1 MPGNK
6 KTEALMKTF
15 TKESVAVIHTPMRG
29 EKGGPKTVAMV
40 EVDKTL
46 SDRMKM
52 EEAFVKTN
60 SINDAWWNNE
70 GVTPMFPDKPSPFRT
85 QGIRGKTSES
95 TCGRNWAPRLKSLGT
110 PGTLG
115 HT

>member
-15 TKESVAVIHTPMRG
+15 TKETVAVIHTPMEG

-52 EEAFVKTN
+52 EEAFKLTN

-70 GVTPMFPDKPSPFRT
+70 GVTPMFPDKGCRST
-85 QGIRGKTSES
+85 SVGDMVLVGKEKYLCDSM
-95 TCGRNWAPRLKSLGT
+95 GWSLV
-110 PGTLG
+110 
-115 HT
+115 

>member
-15 TKESVAVIHTPMRG
+15 TKETVAVIHTPMNG

-52 EEAFVKTN
+52 EEAFKLTN
-60 SINDAWWNNE
+60 SITDAWWNNE
-70 GVTPMFPDKPSPFRT
+70 EVTPMFPDATCRS
-85 QGIRGKTSES
+85 TSVGDMVLIGNKKYEFV
-95 TCGRNWAPRLKSLGT
+95 GT
-110 PGTLG
+110 EELVWKEV
-115 HT
+115 

>member
-15 TKESVAVIHTPMRG
+15 TKETVAVIHTPMEG

-52 EEAFVKTN
+52 EEAKVPLYYFQCLRAKLN
-60 SINDAWWNNE
+60 
-70 GVTPMFPDKPSPFRT
+70 
-85 QGIRGKTSES
+85 
-95 TCGRNWAPRLKSLGT
+95 LSLG
-110 PGTLG
+110 
-115 HT
+115 

>member
-15 TKESVAVIHTPMRG
+15 TKETVAVIQTPMRG

-46 SDRMKM
+46 TDRMKM

-70 GVTPMFPDKPSPFRT
+70 EVTPMFPDATCRS
-85 QGIRGKTSES
+85 TSVGDMVLIGNRKYEFV
-95 TCGRNWAPRLKSLGT
+95 GT
-110 PGTLG
+110 EELVWKEV
-115 HT
+115 

>member
-15 TKESVAVIHTPMRG
+15 TKETVAVIHTPMFG

-46 SDRMKM
+46 TDRMKM
-52 EEAFVKTN
+52 EEAFKLTN
-60 SINDAWWNNE
+60 SITDAWWNNE
-70 GVTPMFPDKPSPFRT
+70 EVTPMFPDATCRST
-85 QGIRGKTSES
+85 SVGDMVLIGKKKYEFV
-95 TCGRNWAPRLKSLGT
+95 GT
-110 PGTLG
+110 EELVWKEI
-115 HT
+115 

>member
-15 TKESVAVIHTPMRG
+15 TKETVVVIHTPMRG

-52 EEAFVKTN
+52 EEAFKLTN

-70 GVTPMFPDKPSPFRT
+70 EVTPMFPDATCRS
-85 QGIRGKTSES
+85 TSVGDMVLVGN
-95 TCGRNWAPRLKSLGT
+95 TKYKFLGT
-110 PGTLG
+110 ETVVWEKV
-115 HT
+115 

>member
-15 TKESVAVIHTPMRG
+15 TKETVAVIHTPMNG

-46 SDRMKM
+46 TDRMKM

-70 GVTPMFPDKPSPFRT
+70 EVTPMFPDATCRST
-85 QGIRGKTSES
+85 SVGDMVLVGKKKYEFV
-95 TCGRNWAPRLKSLGT
+95 GT
-110 PGTLG
+110 EELVWKEV
-115 HT
+115 

>member
-15 TKESVAVIHTPMRG
+15 TKETVAVIHTPMRG

-46 SDRMKM
+46 TDRMKM
-52 EEAFVKTN
+52 EEAFKLTN
-60 SINDAWWNNE
+60 NIENAWWYNE
-70 GVTPMFPDKPSPFRT
+70 EVTPMFNGGTCRS
-85 QGIRGKTSES
+85 TSVGDMVLVGNRKYEFV
-95 TCGRNWAPRLKSLGT
+95 GT
-110 PGTLG
+110 EELVWKEV
-115 HT
+115 

>member
-15 TKESVAVIHTPMRG
+15 TKETVAVIHTPMEG

-52 EEAFVKTN
+52 EEAFKLTN

-70 GVTPMFPDKPSPFRT
+70 EVTPMFPDATCRS
-85 QGIRGKTSES
+85 TSVGDMVLIGNRKYEFV
-95 TCGRNWAPRLKSLGT
+95 GT
-110 PGTLG
+110 EELVWKEV
-115 HT
+115 

>member
-1 MPGNK
+1 MPNE

-15 TKESVAVIHTPMRG
+15 TKEMIAVIHTPMEG
-29 EKGGPKTVAMV
+29 EKGGPRTVAMV

-52 EEAFVKTN
+52 EEAFIKTN

-70 GVTPMFPDKPSPFRT
+70 EVTPMFGGETCRS
-85 QGIRGKTSES
+85 TSV
-95 TCGRNWAPRLKSLGT
+95 GDMVLIGT
-110 PGTLG
+110 KKYKFVGTEELVWEEV
-115 HT
+115 

>member
-6 KTEALMKTF
+6 KTEALMRTF
-15 TKESVAVIHTPMRG
+15 MKETVAVIHTPMEG

-52 EEAFVKTN
+52 EEAFKLTN

-70 GVTPMFPDKPSPFRT
+70 EVTPMFPDATCRS
-85 QGIRGKTSES
+85 TSVGDMVLVGNRKYEFV
-95 TCGRNWAPRLKSLGT
+95 GT
-110 PGTLG
+110 EELVWKEV
-115 HT
+115 

>member
-15 TKESVAVIHTPMRG
+15 TKETVAVIHTPMRG

-70 GVTPMFPDKPSPFRT
+70 EVTPMFPDATCRST
-85 QGIRGKTSES
+85 SVGDMVLLASGKKYKCEMTGWSEV
-95 TCGRNWAPRLKSLGT
+95 
-110 PGTLG
+110 
-115 HT
+115 